1 MEVSNTQSY
10 YSTANNNSDSTSSLS
25 VQDFLK
31 IMSAELQ
38 NQDPMS
44 ASGGGSNTD
53 YISQL
58 AQFSMLE
65 EMEAISEGL
74 DVINYMSQQQYSFS
88 LIGKE
93 VTLQNEEEIVTGEV
107 EKVRFDNGYAVLVVN
122 DKEYDMSM
130 LIEVGKNDSLSESV
144 E

>member
-10 YSTANNNSDSTSSLS
+10 YSATTDNSDSTSSLS

-38 NQDPMS
+38 NQDPTGGS
-44 ASGGGSNTD
+44 SGGSNTD

-65 EMEAISEGL
+65 EMDTISEEL
-74 DVINYMSQQQYSFS
+74 DLINYMSQQQYSFS
-88 LIGKE
+88 LLGKE
-93 VTLQNEEEIVTGEV
+93 VTLLSEDEIITGEV

-122 DKEYDMSM
+122 DKEYDISM
-130 LIEVGKNDSLSESV
+130 LVEVTQNDSSSEST